1 MVHGAKLAWA
11 SQMGYVYVGAF
22 GTNLHPDSKKRTLKA
37 SAGSPELRVHGT
49 ASTASPGESGSR
61 ARGPREANVR
71 FFSLVRTP
79 VWGAN
84 AIKVP
89 F

>member
-11 SQMGYVYVGAF
+11 SHMGYVGAF
-22 GTNLHPDSKKRTLKA
+22 GTNLHPDSKKRMLKA
-37 SAGSPELRVHGT
+37 SAGSPELRVHGA
-49 ASTASPGESGSR
+49 ASTASSGESGSR
-61 ARGPREANVR
+61 ARGPRESHLR
-71 FFSLVRTP
+71 FVSLVRTSG
-79 VWGAN
+79 WGAN